1 MTSRATSFEIF
12 ETALG
17 WIAIAATERGIIRT
31 SLPEPTPDNALE
43 AISNLANG
51 TPNTLN
57 HAPNQA
63 INHAKQLL
71 TLYCEGESVNL
82 NNIPIDDTAWAP
94 YTQRARDA
102 CRTIPR
108 GEFRTYAW
116 LAEQA
121 SGNPKSAR
129 AAGRAMATNPVPI
142 IIPCHRVI
150 GSSGKLHGFAGTIGL
165 PLKARLLE
173 MEGATNNPLSLD
185 GRGLGWG

>member
-1 MTSRATSFEIF
+1 MTSQATSSEIF

-82 NNIPIDDTAWAP
+82 NNIPIDDTAWTP

-102 CRTIPR
+102 CCTIPR

-116 LAEQA
+116 LAATSIRQPQIR
-121 SGNPKSAR
+121 SRRRPSDGHQPRPDHHPLPPSNRLQRQTSRLRRNHRPTTKSPTPQKWKAPP
-129 AAGRAMATNPVPI
+129 T
-142 IIPCHRVI
+142 IP
-150 GSSGKLHGFAGTIGL
+150 S
-165 PLKARLLE
+165 PL
-173 MEGATNNPLSLD
+173 MGEG
-185 GRGLGWG
+185 

>member
-1 MTSRATSFEIF
+1 MTSQATSSEIF

-82 NNIPIDDTAWAP
+82 NNIPIDDTAWTP

-150 GSSGKLHGFAGTIGL
+150 GSSGNLHGFAGTIGI
-165 PLKARLLE
+165 PLKARLLK

-185 GRGLGWG
+185 GRGLG